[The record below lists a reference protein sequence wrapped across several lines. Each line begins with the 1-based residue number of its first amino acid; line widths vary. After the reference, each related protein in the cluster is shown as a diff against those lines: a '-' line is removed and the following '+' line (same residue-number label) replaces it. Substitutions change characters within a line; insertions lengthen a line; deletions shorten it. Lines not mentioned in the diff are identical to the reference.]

1 MEEQILFKVFKIV
14 DNKREYLLNNNK
26 KVWRLDDLDNS
37 KHLLKSYKIEV
48 YLELE
53 LCETVSINDIF
64 N

>member
-26 KVWRLDDLDNS
+26 KVWKLDDLDNS
-37 KHLLKSYKIEV
+37 KHLLKDYKIEM
-48 YLELE
+48 YLDLE